1 MSGPEVLDIAR
12 DAILVLLKIGAPIM
26 LVALIVGVLIA
37 LLQALTQM
45 QEMTLSFVPKILA
58 IFLTV
63 VLALPFM
70 VQTLV
75 GFGEELF
82 RQIAGLG

>member
-1 MSGPEVLDIAR
+1 MSAEQVLDLAR
-12 DAILVLLKIGAPIM
+12 EAIFVLIKLGAPIM
-26 LVALIVGVLIA
+26 LVALLVGLAIS

-58 IFLTV
+58 IFLTT
-63 VLALPFM
+63 VLVLPFM
-70 VQTLV
+70 IATLV

-82 RQIAGLG
+82 QRIAMLG

>member
-1 MSGPEVLDIAR
+1 MSAEQVIDLAREAIFVLIK
-12 DAILVLLKIGAPIM
+12 LGLPIM
-26 LVALIVGVLIA
+26 LVALLVGLAIS

-58 IFLTV
+58 IFLTT
-63 VLALPFM
+63 VLVLPFM
-70 VQTLV
+70 IATLV

-82 RQIAGLG
+82 QRIAMLG

>member
-1 MSGPEVLDIAR
+1 
-12 DAILVLLKIGAPIM
+12 
-26 LVALIVGVLIA
+26 
-37 LLQALTQM
+37 M

>member
-1 MSGPEVLDIAR
+1 MFAEQVLDVAR
-12 DAILVLLKIGAPIM
+12 EAIFVLIKLGAPVM
-26 LVALIVGVLIA
+26 LVALLVGLAIS

-58 IFLTV
+58 IFLTT
-63 VLALPFM
+63 VLVLPFM
-70 VQTLV
+70 IATLV

-82 RQIAGLG
+82 QRIAMLG

>member
-1 MSGPEVLDIAR
+1 MSAEQVIDLAREAIFVLIK
-12 DAILVLLKIGAPIM
+12 LGAPIM
-26 LVALIVGVLIA
+26 LVALLVGLAIS

-58 IFLTV
+58 IFLTT
-63 VLALPFM
+63 VLVLPFM
-70 VQTLV
+70 IATLV

-82 RQIAGLG
+82 QRIAMLG

>member
-1 MSGPEVLDIAR
+1 MSAEQVLDVAR
-12 DAILVLLKIGAPIM
+12 ESIFVLIKLGAPIM
-26 LVALIVGVLIA
+26 LVALLVGLAIS

-58 IFLTV
+58 IFLTT
-63 VLALPFM
+63 VLVLPFM
-70 VQTLV
+70 IATLV

-82 RQIAGLG
+82 QRIAMLG

>member
-1 MSGPEVLDIAR
+1 MSAEQVLDVAR
-12 DAILVLLKIGAPIM
+12 EAIFVLIKTGAPIM
-26 LVALIVGVLIA
+26 LVALLVGLAIS

-58 IFLTV
+58 IFLTT
-63 VLALPFM
+63 VLVLPFM
-70 VQTLV
+70 IATLV

-82 RQIAGLG
+82 QRIAMLG

>member
-1 MSGPEVLDIAR
+1 MTAEQVLDVAR
-12 DAILVLLKIGAPIM
+12 EAIIVLIKLGAPVM
-26 LVALIVGVLIA
+26 LVALLVGLVVA

-63 VLALPFM
+63 LLALPFM
-70 VQTLV
+70 TAVLV
-75 GFGEELF
+75 DFGEEMF
-82 RQIAGLG
+82 RRVATLG

>member
-1 MSGPEVLDIAR
+1 MSAEQVLDIAHE
-12 DAILVLLKIGAPIM
+12 AIFVLIKLGAPIM
-26 LVALIVGVLIA
+26 LVALLVGLAIS

-58 IFLTV
+58 IFLTT
-63 VLALPFM
+63 VLVLPFM
-70 VQTLV
+70 IATLV

-82 RQIAGLG
+82 QRIAMLG

>member
-1 MSGPEVLDIAR
+1 MTAEGVIDVAR
-12 DAILVLLKIGAPIM
+12 EAILVMIKLGAPPM
-26 LVALIVGVLIA
+26 TVALLVGVAIS

-63 VLALPFM
+63 LLALPFM
-70 VQTLV
+70 IATLI
-75 GFGEELF
+75 GFSEDLF